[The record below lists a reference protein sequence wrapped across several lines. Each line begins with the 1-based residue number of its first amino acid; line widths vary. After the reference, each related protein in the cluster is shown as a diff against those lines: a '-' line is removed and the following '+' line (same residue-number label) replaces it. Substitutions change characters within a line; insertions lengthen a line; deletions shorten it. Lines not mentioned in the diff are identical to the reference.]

1 MKKIL
6 TVMLSIAIMTNM
18 LIPVFATNS
27 TKTVNRE
34 QARQAQYEIIEVY
47 DELYEEYNHDKDIAM
62 QKLLE
67 MYPSLE
73 IVDSATT
80 QPSPLSMTDISL
92 RDDQLVHDSD
102 WNTYIYFGYWEWKYE
117 PEGRVLS
124 PYDVVGF
131 YTQNSETMR
140 PLDYFVYCYN
150 ASGTSIANYNTN
162 SGTSSGPIVKGEDTA
177 WGAAFWI
184 DDRFIR
190 SGRMVV
196 PLDCVLGS
204 NDKVMMKYDHS
215 WTSLGFTGIG
225 GSVSIGGAGFN
236 VSWDSRVE
244 HWESPVTSPGVK
256 LPK

>member
-102 WNTYIYFGYWEWKYE
+102 WNTYIYFGYW
-117 PEGRVLS
+117 
-124 PYDVVGF
+124 
-131 YTQNSETMR
+131 
-140 PLDYFVYCYN
+140 
-150 ASGTSIANYNTN
+150 
-162 SGTSSGPIVKGEDTA
+162 
-177 WGAAFWI
+177 
-184 DDRFIR
+184 
-190 SGRMVV
+190 
-196 PLDCVLGS
+196 
-204 NDKVMMKYDHS
+204 
-215 WTSLGFTGIG
+215 
-225 GSVSIGGAGFN
+225 
-236 VSWDSRVE
+236 
-244 HWESPVTSPGVK
+244 
-256 LPK
+256 